1 MSTTP
6 IAPPVLS
13 GGFILFDAE
22 GKTLLRTIPFQ
33 YNPDTLTRTL
43 TPRAAKAEGG
53 DRLEALRLVGPPV
66 ETIKLDAEFDA
77 VDRVGGGGGL
87 PGGDGVA
94 GDLAALEMIISPAAS
109 DLAAEIK
116 SAALGTLEILPAP
129 SPLVVVVLGPNR
141 ILPVRF
147 TDIGVV
153 EEMFDTRL
161 TPIRAR
167 ASMTLRVLNTDD
179 LAPGSKG
186 ASLYIAA
193 LQRRERL
200 ARSRKGSL
208 GALGLTGAP

>member
-22 GKTLLRTIPFQ
+22 GKTLLRVVPFQ
-33 YNPDTLTRTL
+33 YNPDTLTRTI

-77 VDRVGGGGGL
+77 VDRVGGSGGL

-94 GDLAALEMIISPAAS
+94 GDLAALETIITPTAS
-109 DLAAEIK
+109 DIAAEAK
-116 SAALGTLEILPAP
+116 SAAMGTLEILPAP
-129 SPLVVVVLGPNR
+129 APLVVVVLGPNR
-141 ILPVRF
+141 ILPVRI
-147 TDIGVV
+147 TDLGVV

-167 ASMTLRVLNTDD
+167 VSMTLRVLNTDD

-200 ARSRKGSL
+200 AGARKGAL
-208 GALGLTGAP
+208 GGLGLTGAP

>member
-1 MSTTP
+1 MSATP

-22 GKTLLRTIPFQ
+22 GKTLLRSIPFQ
-33 YNPDTLTRTL
+33 FNPDSLTRTL
-43 TPRAAKAEGG
+43 TPRGAKVEAG

-94 GDLAALEMIISPAAS
+94 GDLAALETILSPAAS
-109 DLAAEIK
+109 EILAEAR

-129 SPLVVVVLGPNR
+129 APLVVVVLGPHR
-141 ILPVRF
+141 ILPVRI
-147 TDIGVV
+147 TDIGMV

-167 ASMTLRVLNTDD
+167 VSITLRVLNTDD

-200 ARSRKGSL
+200 AGARKGSL
-208 GALGLTGAP
+208 GGLGLTGAP

>member
-1 MSTTP
+1 MSATP

-13 GGFILFDAE
+13 GGFILFDSE

-66 ETIKLDAEFDA
+66 ETIKFDAEFDS
-77 VDRVGGGGGL
+77 VDRVGGSGGI

-94 GDLAALEMIISPAAS
+94 GDLAAIETIISPLAS
-109 DLAAEIK
+109 DIAAEAR
-116 SAALGTLEILPAP
+116 SAALGTLEILPAA
-129 SPLVVVVLGPNR
+129 SPLVLVVLGPKR
-141 ILPVRF
+141 VLPVRF
-147 TDIGVV
+147 TDVGVV

-167 ASMTLRVLNTDD
+167 LSITLRVLSTDD

-200 ARSRKGSL
+200 AGARKGAPA
-208 GALGLTGAP
+208 GLGLTGGP

>member
-33 YNPDTLTRTL
+33 YNPDTVTRTL

-66 ETIKLDAEFDA
+66 ETIKLDVEFDS
-77 VDRVGGGGGL
+77 VDRVGGSGGL

-94 GDLAALEMIISPAAS
+94 GDLAAIETIISPSAT
-109 DLAAEIK
+109 DIAAEAR
-116 SAALGTLEILPAP
+116 SAALGTLEILPAA
-129 SPLVVVVLGPNR
+129 SPLVLVVLGPKR
-141 ILPVRF
+141 VLPVRL
-147 TDIGVV
+147 TDVGVV

-167 ASMTLRVLNTDD
+167 LSITLRVLNTDD

-186 ASLYIAA
+186 ASLYVAA
-193 LQRRERL
+193 LQQRERL
-200 ARSRKGSL
+200 AGARKGAL
-208 GALGLTGAP
+208 GGLGLTGAP

>member
-6 IAPPVLS
+6 IAPPVLA

-22 GKTLLRTIPFQ
+22 GKTLLRSIPFQ

-66 ETIKLDAEFDA
+66 ETIKFDAEFDA
-77 VDRVGGGGGL
+77 VDRVGGNGGQ

-94 GDLAALEMIISPAAS
+94 GDLAAIEMIISPASA
-109 DLAAEIK
+109 DIAAEAR
-116 SAALGTLEILPAP
+116 SAATGTLEILPAP
-129 SPLVVVVLGPNR
+129 SPMLVVVLGPNR
-141 ILPVRF
+141 ILPVRI
-147 TDIGVV
+147 TDLGVV

-167 ASMTLRVLNTDD
+167 VSLTLRVLNTDD

-186 ASLYIAA
+186 ASLYVAA

-200 ARSRKGSL
+200 AGARRGGLS
-208 GALGLTGAP
+208 ALGLSGAP